1 MIRVGLYS
9 YFDRKAHCYG
19 APFTAVNNDVAVRQ
33 FAGLIQDAGGRL
45 AIYDTELYKVGEF
58 DSELGGIVSFEAEFI
73 CDYYSASELLKGGA
87 QE

>member
-1 MIRVGLYS
+1 MRVGLYS

-33 FAGLIQDAGGRL
+33 FAGLIQDAGARL

-58 DSELGGIVSFEAEFI
+58 DADNGVVVSCPTEFI
-73 CDYYSASELLKGGA
+73 CDYYAASELIKGG
-87 QE
+87 ERE

>member
-1 MIRVGLYS
+1 MNVGLYS

-45 AIYDTELYKVGEF
+45 AILDTELYKVGEF
-58 DSELGGIVSFEAEFI
+58 NCDNGIVMPCQTEFI
-73 CDYYSASELLKGGA
+73 CDYYAASELLKGGA

>member
-1 MIRVGLYS
+1 MRVGLYS

-33 FAGLIQDAGGRL
+33 FAGLIQDAGARL

-58 DSELGGIVSFEAEFI
+58 DADNGVVVSSPNEFI
-73 CDYYSASELLKGGA
+73 CDYYAASELLKGGDR
-87 QE
+87 E

>member
-1 MIRVGLYS
+1 MIVGLYS

-45 AIYDTELYKVGEF
+45 AIFDTELYKVGEF
-58 DSELGGIVSFEAEFI
+58 NGDNGIVTPSQIEFI
-73 CDYYSASELLKGGA
+73 CDYYAASELLKGGA

>member
-1 MIRVGLYS
+1 MIVGLYS

-45 AIYDTELYKVGEF
+45 AIYDTELYKVGGF
-58 DSELGGIVSFEAEFI
+58 DSEKGFVYQGDPEFI
-73 CDYYSASELLKGGA
+73 CDYYGASELLKGGDR
-87 QE
+87 E

>member
-1 MIRVGLYS
+1 MNVGLYS

-45 AIYDTELYKVGEF
+45 AIFDTELYKVGEYNG
-58 DSELGGIVSFEAEFI
+58 DNGIVTPCQTEFI
-73 CDYYSASELLKGGA
+73 CDYYAASELLKGG
-87 QE
+87 EKE

>member
-1 MIRVGLYS
+1 MIVGLYS

-19 APFTAVNNDVAVRQ
+19 SPFTAVNNDVAVRQ

-45 AIYDTELYKVGEF
+45 AIFDTELYKVGAF
-58 DSELGGIVSFEAEFI
+58 NGDNGIVTMCSPEFI
-73 CDYYSASELLKGGA
+73 CDYYAASELLKGGE

>member
-1 MIRVGLYS
+1 MRVGLYS

-19 APFTAVNNDVAVRQ
+19 APFTAVNSDVAVRQ

-45 AIYDTELYKVGEF
+45 AIFDTELYKVGEF
-58 DSELGGIVSFEAEFI
+58 DVDMGGIVSFEPEYI
-73 CDYYSASELLKGGA
+73 CDYYAAAELLKGGS

>member
-1 MIRVGLYS
+1 MIVGLYS

-45 AIYDTELYKVGEF
+45 AIFDTELYKVGEF
-58 DSELGGIVSFEAEFI
+58 NGDNGIVTPCQTEFI
-73 CDYYSASELLKGGA
+73 CDYYAASQLLKGGA

>member
-1 MIRVGLYS
+1 MIAGLYS

-45 AIYDTELYKVGEF
+45 AIFDTELYKVGEF
-58 DSELGGIVSFEAEFI
+58 NGDNGIVTPCQTEFI
-73 CDYYSASELLKGGA
+73 CDYYAASELLKGGA

>member
-1 MIRVGLYS
+1 MIVGLYS

-58 DSELGGIVSFEAEFI
+58 NGDNGVVTPLQIEFI
-73 CDYYSASELLKGGA
+73 CDYYAASELLKGGA

>member
-1 MIRVGLYS
+1 MSVGLYS

-45 AIYDTELYKVGEF
+45 AIFDTELYKVGEF
-58 DSELGGIVSFEAEFI
+58 NGDNGIVTPCQTEFI
-73 CDYYSASELLKGGA
+73 CDYYAASELLKGGV

>member
-1 MIRVGLYS
+1 MNVGLYS

-33 FAGLIQDAGGRL
+33 FAGLIQDADGRL
-45 AIYDTELYKVGEF
+45 AIFDTELYKVGEF
-58 DSELGGIVSFEAEFI
+58 NGDNGIVTPCQTEFI
-73 CDYYSASELLKGGA
+73 CDYYAASELLKGGA

>member
-1 MIRVGLYS
+1 MIVGLYS

-45 AIYDTELYKVGEF
+45 AIFDTELYKVGEF
-58 DSELGGIVSFEAEFI
+58 NGDSGVVTPCQTEFI
-73 CDYYSASELLKGGA
+73 CDFYAASELLKGGA

>member
-1 MIRVGLYS
+1 MIVGLYS

-33 FAGLIQDAGGRL
+33 FAGLIQDAGERL
-45 AIYDTELYKVGEF
+45 AIYDTELYKVGGF
-58 DSELGGIVSFEAEFI
+58 NGDNGIVTSCPSEFI
-73 CDYYSASELLKGGA
+73 CDYYAASELLKGGA

>member
-1 MIRVGLYS
+1 MNVGLYS

-19 APFTAVNNDVAVRQ
+19 SPFTAVNNDVAVRQ

-45 AIYDTELYKVGEF
+45 AIFDTELYKVGEF
-58 DSELGGIVSFEAEFI
+58 NGDNGIVTPCQTEFI
-73 CDYYSASELLKGGA
+73 CDYYAASELLKGGA

>member
-1 MIRVGLYS
+1 MIVGLYS

-19 APFTAVNNDVAVRQ
+19 SPFTAVNNDVAVRQ

-58 DSELGGIVSFEAEFI
+58 DGDNGVVLSCQVEFI
-73 CDYYSASELLKGGA
+73 CDYFKASELLKGG
-87 QE
+87 EE

>member
-1 MIRVGLYS
+1 MRVGLYS

-19 APFTAVNNDVAVRQ
+19 APFTAVNTEVAVRQ

-58 DSELGGIVSFEAEFI
+58 DGDNGVVVPCETDFI
-73 CDYYSASELLKGGA
+73 CDYYGASELLNGGDR
-87 QE
+87 E

>member
-1 MIRVGLYS
+1 MIVCLYS

-58 DSELGGIVSFEAEFI
+58 NGDNGIVSPCQTEFI
-73 CDYYSASELLKGGA
+73 CDYYAASELLKGGS